1 MNTVF
6 KTSSVVNNNFH
17 YKSLV
22 KNLYQTRNIANIRE
36 IQTRLKSIQNTKKI
50 TDSMKLIATN
60 KIENAEKSLN
70 IARQIGN
77 SFNAFFENI
86 KTSKQIFD
94 RNVVIAVGSDKGL
107 CGGVNT
113 SVSRAL
119 KYIVEEEEENNNNKE
134 NSNSSS
140 SSNQSKSQKSTS
152 SSNDNKKGEVEQPPR
167 KHHVFII
174 GEKIKSQ
181 VAKDIP
187 SSIEMVYSGIGGKKQ
202 SNPSFSEVCL
212 ICDDINYVMQEKLLN
227 SSVVEDDAYDDFFD
241 SGFILYNRYIN
252 SVSYEISFLPI
263 YSRETIINSPNLFAY
278 KYDEDI
284 FDELQEFA
292 FAINLYWALSEGY
305 MSELSS
311 RKYAMENSSR
321 NAKDIINNLIKS
333 INHSRQTHITNELI
347 DISTGANSLNNNYK
361 K

>member
-1 MNTVF
+1 M
-6 KTSSVVNNNFH
+6 SSVFQKSIVINNH
-17 YKSLV
+17 Y
-22 KNLYQTRNIANIRE
+22 LYTRNFYRCLYHQKRSITSIRE

-60 KIENAEKSLN
+60 KLENAEKSLN

-77 SFNAFFENI
+77 SFNTYFKNI
-86 KTSKQIFD
+86 KATDKISD
-94 RNVVIAVGSDKGL
+94 RNIIIAVGSDKGL

-119 KYIVEEEEENNNNKE
+119 KFFVEDDNETNNIK
-134 NSNSSS
+134 NSKT
-140 SSNQSKSQKSTS
+140 KSLKKQKSNDDHD
-152 SSNDNKKGEVEQPPR
+152 NDNDNDNEYLEQPNHR
-167 KHHVFII
+167 VFII
-174 GEKIKSQ
+174 GDKIKSQ
-181 VAKDIP
+181 VAKNIP
-187 SSIEMVYSGIGGKKQ
+187 NHIEMIYSGIGGKKQ
-202 SNPSFSEVCL
+202 SSPTFYEVCL

-227 SSVVEDDAYDDFFD
+227 SEVLEDDSYDEIFD
-241 SGFILYNRYIN
+241 SGFILFNRYIN
-252 SVSYEISFLPI
+252 SVSYEITTLPV
-263 YSRETIINSPNLFAY
+263 YTRETIINSPNLFTY

-305 MSELSS
+305 MTELSS

-321 NAKDIINNLIKS
+321 NAKEIINNLIKS

-347 DISTGANSLNNNYK
+347 DISTGANNYK